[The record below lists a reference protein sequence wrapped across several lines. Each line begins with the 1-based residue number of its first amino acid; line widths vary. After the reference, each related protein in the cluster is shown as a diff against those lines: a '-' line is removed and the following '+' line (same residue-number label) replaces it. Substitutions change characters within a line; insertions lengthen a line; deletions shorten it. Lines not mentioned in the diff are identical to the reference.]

1 MPQQADTERDR
12 ASLWSLVD
20 AGARTRPELPVLRD
34 AHTRHTFRTLRDAVL
49 ACAAGLVRAGVRP
62 GSTVVLLFDNTVGSA
77 VAFLAAARLGAR
89 LVPAEPDSTPAAL
102 AALRE
107 RLGEVPPGGPGDVEG
122 SRGSGGPGGVEGSRG
137 SGGVEGPG
145 GPGGVDGPDGSNG
158 PGGAVLVGAASR
170 LAAVTEAGA
179 WPVRAT
185 AGTAAAPEGPQGPGG
200 PVGATALPPAAD
212 GELPFL
218 HQYTSGSTGE
228 PKAAVHSQGNL
239 VRGAR
244 IYADVHGFG
253 EQDRVLLAVPLLH
266 SFGMVSGLV
275 TSLLTGACLT
285 LLGRF
290 APGALLRELAAVRA
304 TVLVATPLAYDLL
317 ARSAAGSPGST
328 GSVRLC
334 LSSGAALAEAT
345 AERFRAVTGLRIQQV
360 YGSTEAGI
368 IATQLADDPAADR
381 GVGHLVPGVRIRLV
395 GEDGEPVPAGRPGAL
410 LVRTPA
416 MFAGYHRRPEA
427 TEAAFT
433 DGWYATGDMA
443 RTDADGRLHLIGRK
457 DSFINVGG
465 KKVNPVEVEAVVAG
479 HPLVAEAAVWG
490 EELPGGGER
499 VRATVVASGPLGAA
513 ELAAYCRERLLPHQ
527 VPSGTEFVAALPRT
541 SSGKIRRAALRNPH
555 NPHGTP
561 ARGSDR

>member
-1 MPQQADTERDR
+1 MPRRAEQERDEP
-12 ASLWSLVD
+12 SLWSLID
-20 AGARTRPELPVLRD
+20 AGARTRPERPALRD
-34 AHTRHTFRTLRDAVL
+34 ARTRHTFRTLHRAVL
-49 ACAAGLVRAGVRP
+49 TGAAALARAGVRP
-62 GSTVVLLFDNTVGSA
+62 GSTVVLLFENTAESA

-102 AALRE
+102 ADLRR
-107 RLGEVPPGGPGDVEG
+107 RLGAARE
-122 SRGSGGPGGVEGSRG
+122 
-137 SGGVEGPG
+137 
-145 GPGGVDGPDGSNG
+145 NG
-158 PGGAVLVGAASR
+158 PHGPVLVGAGSR
-170 LAAVTEAGA
+170 LAAVTAAGA
-179 WPVRAT
+179 WPAEAT
-185 AGTAAAPEGPQGPGG
+185 ADTAEAPAEADAEALAGPDGEAPAGPD
-200 PVGATALPPAAD
+200 GALSPPAGED
-212 GELPFL
+212 GGLPFL

-228 PKAAVHSQGNL
+228 PKAAVHTQANL

-244 IYADVHGFG
+244 IYADVHGYG
-253 EQDRVLLAVPLLH
+253 EEDRVLLAVPLLH

-290 APGALLRELAAVRA
+290 SPGALLRELADVRA

-328 GSVRLC
+328 GTVRLC

-345 AERFRAVTGLRIQQV
+345 AERFRTVTGLRIQQV

-381 GVGHLVPGVRIRLV
+381 GVGHLVPGVRISLV
-395 GEDGEPVPAGRPGAL
+395 GEDGEPVAAGEPGAL

-416 MFAGYHRRPEA
+416 MFAGYHQRPEA

-433 DGWYATGDMA
+433 DGWYATGDVA
-443 RTDADGRLHLIGRK
+443 RTDGDGRLHLIGRK

-465 KKVNPVEVEAVVAG
+465 KKVNPAEVEAVVAG

-499 VRATVVASGPLGAA
+499 VRATVVATGPLAAA
-513 ELAAYCRERLLPHQ
+513 ELTAYCRERLLPHQ

-541 SSGKIRRAALRNPH
+541 SSGKIRRAALRHPH
-555 NPHGTP
+555 DHHGTP
-561 ARGSDR
+561 ARGNDR

>member
-1 MPQQADTERDR
+1 MPPQADRERDQL
-12 ASLWSLVD
+12 SLWSLID

-34 AHTRHTFRTLRDAVL
+34 AHTRHTFGTLRDAVL
-49 ACAAGLVRAGVRP
+49 AGAAGLARAGVRP
-62 GSTVVLLFDNTVGSA
+62 GSTVVLLFDNTVVSA
-77 VAFLAAARLGAR
+77 VTFLAAARLGAR

-107 RLGEVPPGGPGDVEG
+107 RLGEAQA
-122 SRGSGGPGGVEGSRG
+122 
-137 SGGVEGPG
+137 
-145 GPGGVDGPDGSNG
+145 DGPDGPDG
-158 PGGAVLVGAASR
+158 PDGAVLVGAESR
-170 LAAVTEAGA
+170 LAAVAAAGA
-179 WPVRAT
+179 WPERTT
-185 AGTAAAPEGPQGPGG
+185 AGTAAAPDAPDGE
-200 PVGATALPPAAD
+200 VALPPAAD

-228 PKAAVHSQGNL
+228 PKAAVHSQANL

-244 IYADVHGFG
+244 IYADVHGFV

-345 AERFRAVTGLRIQQV
+345 AERFRTATGLRIQQV

-381 GVGHLVPGVRIRLV
+381 GVGHLVPGVRMRLV

-416 MFAGYHRRPEA
+416 MFAGYHRQPEA
-427 TEAAFT
+427 TDAAFT
-433 DGWYATGDMA
+433 SGWYATGDVA
-443 RTDADGRLHLIGRK
+443 RTDGDGRLHLIGRK

-479 HPLVAEAAVWG
+479 HPLVAETAVWG

-499 VRATVVASGPLGAA
+499 VRATVVACGPLGAA
-513 ELAAYCRERLLPHQ
+513 ELTAYCRERLLPHQ
-527 VPSGTEFVAALPRT
+527 VPSSTEFVSKLPRT
-541 SSGKIRRAALRNPH
+541 SSGKIRRAALRNPLDQ
-555 NPHGTP
+555 HGTP
-561 ARGSDR
+561 ARGNDR